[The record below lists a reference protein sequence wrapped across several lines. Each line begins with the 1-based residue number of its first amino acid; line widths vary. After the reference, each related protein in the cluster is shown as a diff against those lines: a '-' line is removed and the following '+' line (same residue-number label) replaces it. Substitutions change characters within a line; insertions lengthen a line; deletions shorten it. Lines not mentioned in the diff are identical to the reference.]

1 MRNPQSPI
9 SNPQSLWALV
19 VAALLILLGCATPPP
34 SHPSRVDLSGT
45 RNFRD
50 VGGYATLEGKH
61 VKTGVLYRSDDL
73 ADLSPIGLE
82 TFAALGVKRVYDLR
96 GEGERESNPNRLPEG
111 SSIELV
117 EIPMYFPAM
126 DPALMQHRILTGKVK
141 QGDFHQLMMDAYR
154 HFALEERPQLATIL
168 RDLSEPDGLPA
179 LIQCTHGKDRTGIAV
194 ALTLR
199 AVGVPQETVVQDYM
213 LSNKFWESEASRL
226 SCFASCASFFQT
238 PRSEVRA
245 LLEVRPEYLEAAFEA
260 IDEHYGSFENYLDQ
274 GLRVDEPTLQM
285 LQSTLLE

>member
-1 MRNPQSPI
+1 MKINIWPGV
-9 SNPQSLWALV
+9 V
-19 VAALLILLGCATPPP
+19 VASFLILVGCATAPP

-61 VKTGVLYRSDDL
+61 IKTGVLYRSDDL

-96 GEGERESNPNRLPEG
+96 GEGERESNPSRLPED
-111 SSIELV
+111 SPVELV

-126 DPALMQHRILTGKVK
+126 DLALMQHKILA
-141 QGDFHQLMMDAYR
+141 GDVDNGEFHQLMMDAYR
-154 HFALEERPQLATIL
+154 HFVLEERPQLATIL
-168 RDLSEPDGLPA
+168 RGLSEPGGLPA
-179 LIQCTHGKDRTGIAV
+179 LIHCTHGKDRTGIAV
-194 ALTLR
+194 AITLR

-238 PRSEVRA
+238 PRGEVRA

-260 IDEHYGSFENYLDQ
+260 IGEHYGSFENYLDQ
-274 GLRVDEPTLQM
+274 GLGIDEPTVQRLR
-285 LQSTLLE
+285 TALLD